1 MALGM
6 PPVCGETA
14 NEVAKI
20 MKTMKM
26 AMPLYSL
33 LTRGNLRLDLAAK
46 APGASCINV

>member
-6 PPVCGETA
+6 PPVCGDTA

-20 MKTMKM
+20 MNIRKM

-33 LTRGNLRLDLAAK
+33 LTRGNLRLDLAAN
-46 APGASCINV
+46 APGASCISV